1 MCLVTESIDEVG
13 KSLDR
18 AQKRYDDL
26 RTRMQGKGG
35 VISLG
40 EKIKALGVSPR
51 KELAEEWLRQTDMT
65 DDVNL
70 LNEENDKQA

>member
-1 MCLVTESIDEVG
+1 
-13 KSLDR
+13 
-18 AQKRYDDL
+18 
-26 RTRMQGKGG
+26 MQGKGG

-70 LNEENDKQA
+70 LNVENEA